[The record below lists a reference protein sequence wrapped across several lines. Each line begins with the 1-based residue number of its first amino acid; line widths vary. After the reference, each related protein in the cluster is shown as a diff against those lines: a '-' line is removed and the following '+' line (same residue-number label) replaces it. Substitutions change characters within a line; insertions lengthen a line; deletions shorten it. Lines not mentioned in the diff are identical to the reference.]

1 MICIRAFEVT
11 DAGAPTGIYRRCAY
25 WSEHLPEL
33 LRVELCRHDHR
44 SPIEAQACPE
54 ACDFAQT
61 LKTEADLLEALKTR
75 SVLV

>member
-11 DAGAPTGIYRRCAY
+11 DAGTRTGIFRRCAY

-33 LRVELCRHDHR
+33 LRVELCSHDHR
-44 SPIEAQACPE
+44 DPIEAQACPE